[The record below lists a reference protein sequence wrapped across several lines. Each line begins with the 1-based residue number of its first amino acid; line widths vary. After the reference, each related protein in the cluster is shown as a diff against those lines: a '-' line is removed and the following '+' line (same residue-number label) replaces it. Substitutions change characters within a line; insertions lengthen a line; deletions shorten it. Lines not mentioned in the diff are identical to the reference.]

1 MSIVDKV
8 NKVIDLLKTKY
19 LMKFKQKKYIGNK
32 YNINYLLERNNK
44 SKDLI
49 IVFSACTKK
58 GQRARYNYIR
68 TLDKIKSNKL
78 FILDDFGFDGRGAY
92 YLGKDNDFMIE
103 KEVISLIYK
112 IREERNPEK
121 EIYIGSSKGGYS
133 ALYFGLER
141 KNSYIITG
149 APQYNLGDYLS
160 IPNHKSILEYIMGY
174 SCNDSIVK
182 LNNLMKDKINLNR
195 YNNNSIYIHY
205 STEEETYKSDIKPLL
220 EELDKLDMKIYR
232 DEKAYKS
239 HSELTIFFPD
249 YIKDTL
255 KLILGH

>member
-112 IREERNPEK
+112 IREEINPEK

-133 ALYFGLER
+133 TLYFGLER

-220 EELDKLDMKIYR
+220 EELDKLDMK
-232 DEKAYKS
+232 
-239 HSELTIFFPD
+239 
-249 YIKDTL
+249 YIGMK
-255 KLILGH
+255 KHIKVILN